1 MAEAIKRDYDIVVL
15 KVQAGA
21 GLGASAGSREP
32 IVRFTLQYHE
42 ERALV
47 DGPRW
52 EFPRGQIVPMELD
65 RSTARGQGPSIALPV
80 AMLEGLRDWFTD
92 KTKGRRPLWVHLV
105 KPYGLLRIVP
115 WELALGQALARPIL
129 MLPDFIF
136 PPPREAMHVLD
147 VALCGSAPLGYE
159 GHSVHQA
166 MRQAADRIL
175 AGTGAGRRVRLHV
188 FADRDIAQPLSAA
201 WKADGRLDAQIVV
214 HDTAEAEPY
223 VAEDLSSRLVDA
235 AGTLRSPWLLWMCK
249 VLADQAIDVVH
260 FICHGHLT
268 RERGAL
274 LFAQSPLERSE
285 RYLAGPVGAAELG
298 TFLTRVGAWSTVFSS
313 LPDNH
318 SAPGLRWL
326 ADEIAQS
333 RPGPM
338 MMHNLAVDPD
348 GAALAAGYAF
358 LYGLE
363 PQAAPESRALFIYC
377 QPYLEAGVVNF
388 SAAPAAP
395 QGMERAAFRSRG
407 SVSKDGTTASP
418 FTVPVSPV
426 ARNPLQQE
434 AAARSLEQ
442 SPLDRFFGA
451 ERVSSLV
458 ASTERFAEQVQL
470 QCQQLARDDLL
481 PASGTRSA
489 EFEATFDTLAK
500 LRAAVAGVEARSP
513 SAPSPSSAPSPLPSP
528 APSGDPA

>member
-1 MAEAIKRDYDIVVL
+1 MAEQIKREYDIVVL
-15 KVQAGA
+15 RVQAGV
-21 GLGASAGSREP
+21 GLGASAGSRESL
-32 IVRFTLQYHE
+32 VRFTLQYHE
-42 ERALV
+42 EAALV

-52 EFPRGQIVPMELD
+52 EFLLSQIVPLELD
-65 RSTARGQGPSIALPV
+65 RTMTRGPGPQVALP
-80 AMLEGLRDWFTD
+80 AALHDGLRDWFAD
-92 KTKGRRPLWVHLV
+92 KTQGKRPLWVHLV

-115 WELALGQALARPIL
+115 WELLLGQALARPIL

-159 GHSVHQA
+159 GHSVWKALQ
-166 MRQAADRIL
+166 QAADRIL
-175 AGTGAGRRVRLHV
+175 GGAGNGRRVRLHV
-188 FADRDIAQPLSAA
+188 FTDRDIGESLAA
-201 WKADGRLDAQIVV
+201 SWKADGRLGSQIVV
-214 HDTAEAEPY
+214 HDTALAAPY

-249 VLADQAIDVVH
+249 VLAAQAVDVVH
-260 FICHGHLT
+260 FVCHGHLT

-313 LPDNH
+313 IPDNH

-333 RPGPM
+333 RPGPL
-338 MMHNLAVDPD
+338 MMHNLGVDP
-348 GAALAAGYAF
+348 GAEALAAGYAF

-363 PQAAPESRALFIYC
+363 PQPAPASCALFIYC
-377 QPYLEAGVVNF
+377 QPYLEADVVRFSGGV
-388 SAAPAAP
+388 
-395 QGMERAAFRSRG
+395 RSRSMG
-407 SVSKDGTTASP
+407 TKDGTTAMP
-418 FTVPVSPV
+418 F
-426 ARNPLQQE
+426 ARNALQQR
-434 AAARSLEQ
+434 AAAFALEQ

-470 QCQQLARDDLL
+470 KYQQLARDDLL
-481 PASGTRSA
+481 PAGGARTA
-489 EFEATFDTLAK
+489 EVDATFDTLAK
-500 LRAAVAGVEARSP
+500 LRAAVAGIEARV
-513 SAPSPSSAPSPLPSP
+513 PSPP
-528 APSGDPA
+528 AEPGDPA

>member
-1 MAEAIKRDYDIVVL
+1 MAEAIKREYDIVVL
-15 KVQAGA
+15 KVQAGV
-21 GLGASAGSREP
+21 GLGASAGSRESL
-32 IVRFTLQYHE
+32 VRFTLQYHE
-42 ERALV
+42 EATLV

-52 EFPRGQIVPMELD
+52 EFLLSQIVPLELD
-65 RSTARGQGPSIALPV
+65 RGMTRGQGPQLALP
-80 AMLEGLRDWFTD
+80 ASMLEPLRDWFAA
-92 KTKGRRPLWVHLV
+92 KTEGKRPLWVHLV

-115 WELALGQALARPIL
+115 WELLLGEALERPIL

-159 GHSVHQA
+159 GHSVWHA
-166 MRQAADRIL
+166 LRQAADRIL
-175 AGTGAGRRVRLHV
+175 AGAGNGRRVRLHV
-188 FADRDIAQPLSAA
+188 FADRDIGESLSAA
-201 WKADGRLDAQIVV
+201 WKADGRLGAQIVV
-214 HDTAEAEPY
+214 HDTAQAAPY
-223 VAEDLSSRLVDA
+223 VAEDVSSRLVDT

-249 VLADQAIDVVH
+249 VLAAQAVDVVH
-260 FICHGHLT
+260 FVCHGHLT

-298 TFLTRVGAWSTVFSS
+298 TFLTRVGAWSTVFSA

-338 MMHNLAVDPD
+338 MMHNLAVDA
-348 GAALAAGYAF
+348 GSEALAAGYAF

-363 PQAAPESRALFIYC
+363 PQPAPQSRALFIYC
-377 QPYLEAGVVNF
+377 QPYLEANVVRF
-388 SAAPAAP
+388 S
-395 QGMERAAFRSRG
+395 GGLRSRG
-407 SVSKDGTTASP
+407 VATKDGTTAMP
-418 FTVPVSPV
+418 F
-426 ARNPLQQE
+426 ARNALQQR

-451 ERVSSLV
+451 EHVSSLV

-470 QCQQLARDDLL
+470 KFQQLARDDLL
-481 PASGTRSA
+481 PAGGARAA
-489 EFEATFDTLAK
+489 EVDATFDTLAK
-500 LRAAVAGVEARSP
+500 LRAAVAGIEAR
-513 SAPSPSSAPSPLPSP
+513 APSPPPEP
-528 APSGDPA
+528 GDPA